1 MNLHQLLLALN
12 AAYDD
17 QGTIAR
23 HISID
28 ATNPRWGGVIGLVTA
43 PVENPDPLAVY
54 LLTTIMA
61 EAYARRLPENYRAPA
76 LDAETLRA
84 LLAPLFTGQERLG
97 QTLAALA
104 GQFPAAAPA
113 PTIRLRVAV
122 SFSED
127 VDYTGATRD
136 ECLAQVRQMLEE
148 RGPNGID
155 GIGYYRDRSEKIYI
169 AKEGWDE
176 ADDDTRFSL
185 RYRAHDDDES
195 QEIEENEPFTRIV
208 NLFMDAIA
216 NDGRHWRTDEPAKA
230 RKGRKGGK

>member
-17 QGTIAR
+17 RGTIAR
-23 HISID
+23 HIAID

-43 PVENPDPLAVY
+43 PIENPDPLAVY
-54 LLTTIMA
+54 ILTAIMA
-61 EAYARRLPENYRAPA
+61 EAYARRLPENYRAPS

-84 LLAPLFTGQERLG
+84 LMAPLYAGQERLG
-97 QTLAALA
+97 QTLATLA
-104 GQFPAAAPA
+104 AEIPAAAPA
-113 PTIRLRVAV
+113 PTFRLRVAV

-127 VDYTGATRD
+127 VDYTGTSRE

-148 RGPNGID
+148 RGPSGID

-169 AKEGWDE
+169 SQEGFGRVTK
-176 ADDDTRFSL
+176 ATRFAL
-185 RYRAHDDDES
+185 CYRAHDEDEP

-208 NLFMDAIA
+208 DLFMDAIA
-216 NDGRHWRTDEPAKA
+216 NDGRHWSSDEPTKA
-230 RKGRKGGK
+230 RKGKGRK